1 MKLINNAR
9 QWYKLW
15 SIRLSALG
23 AFLLSAWLAYGNDIT
38 AWWMIH
44 GAEYFPFLAPQTIK
58 WIGLI
63 LVILG
68 QFARLVKQPQLA
80 KEGNIQ

>member
-1 MKLINNAR
+1 MKFINNAR
-9 QWYKLW
+9 QWYKFW
-15 SIRLSALG
+15 SIQLSALG
-23 AFLLSAWLAYGNDIT
+23 AFLLSTWLAFGNDIT

-68 QFARLVKQPQLA
+68 QFARLVKQPQLSGEN
-80 KEGNIQ
+80 KNV